1 MSNYEVIAD
10 IAKIAELNKRL
21 ECQLK
26 KTFKHPE
33 SIIAPEPTQTLCDIY
48 FERVDGENVR
58 AWGKFTKLNRLTNL
72 FLSGNPGEKKSIKI
86 IVELNFPE
94 STYNRRVAGVF
105 VKDSKGGIYLAHRG
119 NLTMGGGLKNKHDGP
134 KKKKGGLSKNDV
146 LREFSSWII
155 KAEDGLRDPTRL
167 ILIGDL
173 NDINIADRLF
183 DFANETRK
191 VVTKIRAR
199 TESV

>member
-1 MSNYEVIAD
+1 
-10 IAKIAELNKRL
+10 
-21 ECQLK
+21 
-26 KTFKHPE
+26 
-33 SIIAPEPTQTLCDIY
+33 
-48 FERVDGENVR
+48 
-58 AWGKFTKLNRLTNL
+58 
-72 FLSGNPGEKKSIKI
+72 
-86 IVELNFPE
+86 
-94 STYNRRVAGVF
+94 
-105 VKDSKGGIYLAHRG
+105 
-119 NLTMGGGLKNKHDGP
+119 MGGGLKNKHDGP